1 MQNNSLFQQT
11 KLSLIRWYVSIF
23 SGVITL
29 GAFLVYEAI
38 VHAHYVTIN
47 EELKTVTSTFHNS
60 FEPLLKQPNKLED
73 TITNI
78 ISDLCLV
85 DDKCLIKYQEN
96 QLIRQEN
103 YFFHFFDLSG
113 NLIAK
118 AGINT
123 DILPLNKSSQEFIT
137 FQDKQEIRYRQMTI
151 LLHTNNNQEW
161 GYLQIGRSLEDF
173 DNYVANIRILLL
185 LGLPILIITIII
197 ASFYLADKAM
207 QPLSIAYQQKSQFS
221 ADVAHELRTPLSATK
236 ATLDSILLSEK
247 LTIQES
253 IETLK
258 TVNRQNQRLITIVN
272 DLLILNQLDNHKST
286 INLSPNLEHKKINLR
301 DIISDLIEEFAYLA
315 LQHNINL
322 SSQFLAK
329 EKDSFILGN
338 EEQIYR
344 LITNL
349 LINAIQNT
357 PKNGKIIL
365 SLDTNKK
372 EVMIKIIDTGIGIS
386 KEEQKLI
393 FNRFY
398 RVDKARNNSKGGC
411 GLGLSIADAIVLNHG
426 GKITLESEENK
437 GSIFIIYLP
446 KIISS

>member
-38 VHAHYVTIN
+38 AHAHYVTIN

-73 TITNI
+73 TVTNI
-78 ISDLCLV
+78 ISDLCLL
-85 DDKCLIKYQEN
+85 DDKCLGKYEKN

-113 NLIAK
+113 NLIAT
-118 AGINT
+118 AGIDT
-123 DILPLNKSSQEFIT
+123 DILPLNKSQQELIT
-137 FQDKQEIRYRQMTI
+137 FRDKKGIRYRKMTI
-151 LLHTNNNQEW
+151 LLHTKNNKEW

-173 DNYVANIRILLL
+173 DNYVTNIRILLL
-185 LGLPILIITIII
+185 LGLPILIMTIII
-197 ASFYLADKAM
+197 ASFYLADKAI

-236 ATLDSILLSEK
+236 ATLDSILLSK
-247 LTIQES
+247 NYTIKDSQET
-253 IETLK
+253 IK
-258 TVNRQNQRLITIVN
+258 TVYRQNQRLITIVN
-272 DLLILNQLDNHKST
+272 DLLILNQLDNHKSN
-286 INLSPNLEHKKINLR
+286 INSVSKLYDKKINLR

-329 EKDSFILGN
+329 ESDIFILGN

-357 PKNGKIIL
+357 SNNGKVTI
-365 SLDTNKK
+365 SLETNKK
-372 EVMIKIIDTGIGIS
+372 EAIIKIIDTGIGIS

-398 RVDKARNNSKGGC
+398 QVNKARN
-411 GLGLSIADAIVLNHG
+411 
-426 GKITLESEENK
+426 
-437 GSIFIIYLP
+437 
-446 KIISS
+446 